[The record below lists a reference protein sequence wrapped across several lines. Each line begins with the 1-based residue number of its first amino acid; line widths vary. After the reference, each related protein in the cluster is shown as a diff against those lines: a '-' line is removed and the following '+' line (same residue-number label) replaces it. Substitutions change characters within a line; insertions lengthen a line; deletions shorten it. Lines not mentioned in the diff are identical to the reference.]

1 MSKSVA
7 KKVEEVQEPQ
17 HIEPEILTGSG
28 IFMFPTGGKYEG
40 EWKSIGGIKYRD
52 GVGTFTYGPEEYQGS
67 WKNDLMHG
75 EGRYQFSSGAC
86 YTGSFVHNS
95 FEGINY
101 FLIQF
106 NPIQLIHLL
115 LFI

>member
-1 MSKSVA
+1 MSKA
-7 KKVEEVQEPQ
+7 GTKKVEEVQEPP

-40 EWKSIGGIKYRD
+40 EWKSIGGVKFRD
-52 GVGTFTYGPEEYQGS
+52 GNGVFTLGPEEYEGS

-75 EGRYQFSSGAC
+75 EGRYKFSSGAC

-95 FEGINY
+95 FEGNNNNIY
-101 FLIQF
+101 FCF
-106 NPIQLIHLL
+106 
-115 LFI
+115 